1 MLCFPWLNRSAG
13 QSCTPWQ
20 RQLRGIHRCG
30 EPSPAP
36 AGLCPILIHSSRSP
50 CCSHRIP
57 PRSEILQGA
66 PLEGLQSAGAAAAAA
81 APRRSRTPKQQE
93 SPGAAGVGGTIP
105 GQLPAPLE
113 PGATE
118 GERPCCTFCAWI
130 RSHSKHQVKGKYPKP
145 AEHAHESPSC
155 PFSCRGRAETG
166 EPLGFPWSRELA
178 AHGGSSLLDAAG
190 FVYRTQEHL
199 FP

>member
-13 QSCTPWQ
+13 QSCTPRQ

-57 PRSEILQGA
+57 PRSETLQGA

-81 APRRSRTPKQQE
+81 APRRNRAPKH
-93 SPGAAGVGGTIP
+93 AG
-105 GQLPAPLE
+105 E
-113 PGATE
+113 PGSS
-118 GERPCCTFCAWI
+118 
-130 RSHSKHQVKGKYPKP
+130 RSGGHDPGSASSPFGAGSHRGGKALLHLLCVDSVPQRAPVKGKYPKP
-145 AEHAHESPSC
+145 AEHAHGSPSC
-155 PFSCRGRAETG
+155 PFSCRG
-166 EPLGFPWSRELA
+166 
-178 AHGGSSLLDAAG
+178 
-190 FVYRTQEHL
+190 
-199 FP
+199 